1 MITGLSRD
9 LRRDSNT
16 ILDLF
21 CSWLHGGREMDEL
34 LSQLLN
40 LGMVISAIFMLWKGA
55 DYFVD
60 SAANIARSFNI
71 SELVIGLTLVGMGTS
86 APEFAVSVGAA
97 LSDKADISVSNIVGS
112 NIFNLGFIL
121 GGCAAIRPMVASPKM
136 VYRDGFFLIGISALL
151 VFLIQDSVLDR
162 FDGAT
167 MLGVFALY
175 LLVLF
180 KQRDAGDE
188 ACEEDEQTSETST
201 GWKDVLGLVGGLAL
215 IMVGS
220 QFLVTGASDFARYMG
235 MSEWAIGITIVAAGT
250 STPELVTCLSA
261 VLKGRHG
268 ISAGALIGSDL
279 YNILGVLGTAAVI
292 RPLAVNEA
300 GIGSV
305 WLLLGGVSLVAICL
319 RTGWRISR
327 GEGIFLA
334 CIAGLRWWIDLA
346 GISLF

>member
-21 CSWLHGGREMDEL
+21 GSWLHGGREMDAV

-40 LGMVISAIFMLWKGA
+40 LGMILSAIVMLWKGA

-136 VYRDGFFLIGISALL
+136 VYRDGLYLVGISALL

-167 MLGVFALY
+167 MLIVFGLY
-175 LLVLF
+175 LLLLF

-188 ACEEDEQTSETST
+188 AAEENEGETATT
-201 GWKDVLGLVGGLAL
+201 GWKDALGLFGGLAL

-220 QFLVTGASDFARYMG
+220 QFLVSGASDFARFMG

-305 WLLLGGVSLVAICL
+305 WLLLGGVTLVVICL
-319 RTGWRISR
+319 RSGWRISR
-327 GEGIFLA
+327 GEGILLA
-334 CIAGLRWWIDLA
+334 CVAGLRWWIDLA